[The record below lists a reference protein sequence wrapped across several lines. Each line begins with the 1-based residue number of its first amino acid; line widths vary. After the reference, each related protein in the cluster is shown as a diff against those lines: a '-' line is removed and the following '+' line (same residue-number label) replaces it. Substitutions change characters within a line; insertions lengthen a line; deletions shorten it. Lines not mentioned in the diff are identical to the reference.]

1 MIINEIIY
9 PNKLQAYIDLPNMYY
24 RVLNTNMAQLG
35 VLMKQLGSSMI
46 KSWTAYEDSS
56 GRVRRRL

>member
-9 PNKLQAYIDLPNMYY
+9 PNKLQACIDLPNMYY
-24 RVLNTNMAQLG
+24 RVLNTNIAQLG
-35 VLMKQLGSSMI
+35 VLMKLGSSMI